1 MIPLSPPSIGGA
13 PLLPKAVESPLATE
27 EYPVVRQ
34 GETATLVTH
43 GAITKLDLVQKGK
56 LLGIRSDHKN
66 FSIVIL
72 EVDFPVAKGW

>member
-1 MIPLSPPSIGGA
+1 MIPLFPPSIGGD
-13 PLLPKAVESPLATE
+13 PLLPKAVERLLAAE

-34 GETATLVTH
+34 GETTTLVTH
-43 GAITKLDLVQKGK
+43 GAIAKFNLMQKGK
-56 LLGIRSDHKN
+56 LLGIRSDHKD

>member
-1 MIPLSPPSIGGA
+1 LSQPELDV

-43 GAITKLDLVQKGK
+43 GAITKLDLMQKGK
-56 LLGIRSDHKN
+56 LLGIRSYHKD
-66 FSIVIL
+66 FSIVIP
-72 EVDFPVAKGW
+72 EVDHFLIASSLFPY